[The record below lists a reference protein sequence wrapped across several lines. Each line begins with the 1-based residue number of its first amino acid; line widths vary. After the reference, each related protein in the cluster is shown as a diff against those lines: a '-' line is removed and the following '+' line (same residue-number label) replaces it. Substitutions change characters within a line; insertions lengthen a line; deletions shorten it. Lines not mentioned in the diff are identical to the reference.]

1 MTESYIEIDGHLAKT
16 KETYQSL
23 ETSSKTMEDLCQL
36 ITKDY
41 LSFMSNDIDDLDME
55 VELANHVLNRDN
67 KENEPL
73 SDDY

>member
-1 MTESYIEIDGHLAKT
+1 
-16 KETYQSL
+16 
-23 ETSSKTMEDLCQL
+23 MEDLCQL

-41 LSFMSNDIDDLDME
+41 LSFMSNDIDDLDIE